1 MPEIV
6 LTEEQAKQLAGGFVP
21 VVVKDP
27 NGRVVG
33 RLAPSLTPEMAA
45 ELKRRAADGVFF
57 TGEQMRARLRA
68 LEAEWQRVGG
78 FDVTYALS
86 FLERLNAAD
95 PGQSVPKAGG

>member
-21 VVVKDP
+21 IVVKDP
-27 NGRVVG
+27 TGRVVG
-33 RLAPSLTPEMAA
+33 RLEPTLSREMAA
-45 ELKRRAADGVFF
+45 ELKRRATDGVFF

-78 FDVTYALS
+78 FDVTYAMS
-86 FLERLNAAD
+86 FLERLNTED
-95 PGQSVPKAGG
+95 PGQPEPKVGG